1 MLHILAVAV
10 AIQIHNLAGAPSP
23 VVRDAAREVARVYA
37 EMDVQVDWIDARA
50 DEHDPAAVHV
60 ILIGDETG
68 DLRRARH
75 TVMGATVWTT
85 AGTPVV
91 YVFYRRVQA
100 ISAKYTAA
108 VSLVFACT
116 LAHELGHVLMPD
128 RAHSSHGLMR
138 ATWSRE
144 ELQRADQGQ
153 LHFTPDEVARIRG
166 SVVSRSPERLA
177 LPQAA
182 ARALP
187 QAAVRRLDPPV
198 EQERR
203 DGARHQ
209 LEKDDRR

>member
-10 AIQIHNLAGAPSP
+10 AIQIHNLAGAPPP
-23 VVRDAAREVARVYA
+23 VVLDAAREVARVYA
-37 EMDVQVDWIDARA
+37 EIDVQVDWIDAQ
-50 DEHDPAAVHV
+50 EHDPTVVHV
-60 ILIGDETG
+60 ILISDETG

-100 ISAKYTAA
+100 IAARYTSA

-128 RAHSSHGLMR
+128 QAHSSHGLMR

-177 LPQAA
+177 LPQAG
-182 ARALP
+182 ART
-187 QAAVRRLDPPV
+187 LDPPV

-203 DGARHQ
+203 DRARHQ

>member
-10 AIQIHNLAGAPSP
+10 AIQIHNLAGAPPP
-23 VVRDAAREVARVYA
+23 VVLDAAREVARVYA
-37 EMDVQVDWIDARA
+37 EIDVQVDWIDAQ
-50 DEHDPAAVHV
+50 EHDPTVVHV
-60 ILIGDETG
+60 ILISDETG

-100 ISAKYTAA
+100 ISAKYSAA
-108 VSLVFACT
+108 ISLVFACT

-128 RAHSSHGLMR
+128 RAHSSQGLMR

-177 LPQAA
+177 LPQAG
-182 ARALP
+182 ART
-187 QAAVRRLDPPV
+187 LDPPV

-203 DGARHQ
+203 DRARHQ

>member
-1 MLHILAVAV
+1 MLPILAVAV
-10 AIQIHNLAGAPSP
+10 AIQIHNLAGAPPP
-23 VVRDAAREVARVYA
+23 VVLDAAREVARVYA
-37 EMDVQVDWIDARA
+37 EIDVQVDWIDAQ
-50 DEHDPAAVHV
+50 EHDPTVVHV
-60 ILIGDETG
+60 ILISDETG

-100 ISAKYTAA
+100 IAARYTSA

-128 RAHSSHGLMR
+128 QAHSSHGLMR

-177 LPQAA
+177 LPQAG
-182 ARALP
+182 ART
-187 QAAVRRLDPPV
+187 LDPPV

-203 DGARHQ
+203 DRARHQ

>member
-10 AIQIHNLAGAPSP
+10 AIQIHNLAGAPPP

-37 EMDVQVDWIDARA
+37 EIDVQVDWIDARA

-100 ISAKYTAA
+100 ISAKYTSA
-108 VSLVFACT
+108 VSLVLACT

-128 RAHSSHGLMR
+128 QAHSSQGLMR

-153 LHFTPDEVARIRG
+153 LHFMPDEAARIRG
-166 SVVSRSPERLA
+166 SVIGRSPERLA
-177 LPQAA
+177 LPQAG
-182 ARALP
+182 ARTLG
-187 QAAVRRLDPPV
+187 PPV

>member
-1 MLHILAVAV
+1 
-10 AIQIHNLAGAPSP
+10 
-23 VVRDAAREVARVYA
+23 
-37 EMDVQVDWIDARA
+37 MDVRVDWIDARA

-100 ISAKYTAA
+100 ISAKYTSA
-108 VSLVFACT
+108 VSLVLACT

-128 RAHSSHGLMR
+128 QAHSSQGLMR

-153 LHFTPDEVARIRG
+153 LQFTPDDVARIR
-166 SVVSRSPERLA
+166 SSTYVVSAFGRTA
-177 LPQAA
+177 TAA
-182 ARALP
+182 YGG
-187 QAAVRRLDPPV
+187 LDPAV
-198 EQERR
+198 EDQRR

-209 LEKDDRR
+209 LEKDHCR

>member
-1 MLHILAVAV
+1 MLPILAVAV
-10 AIQIHNLAGAPSP
+10 AIQIHNLAGAPPP
-23 VVRDAAREVARVYA
+23 VVLDAAREVARVYA
-37 EMDVQVDWIDARA
+37 EIDVQVDWIDAQ
-50 DEHDPAAVHV
+50 EHDPTVVHV
-60 ILIGDETG
+60 ILISDETG

-100 ISAKYTAA
+100 IAARYTSA

-128 RAHSSHGLMR
+128 QAHSSHGLMR

-166 SVVSRSPERLA
+166 SVVSRTPERLA
-177 LPQAA
+177 LPQAG
-182 ARALP
+182 ART
-187 QAAVRRLDPPV
+187 LDPPV

-203 DGARHQ
+203 DRARHQ